1 MEGTESGAGIK
12 ALIAEIRQAF
22 DRKNG
27 SLAPGLDHKVMGYGL
42 DGNKAWEVRQL
53 CLTAAS
59 ALQAQQAK
67 IDELERALKLTG
79 GVARKAVA
87 ELETG

>member
-1 MEGTESGAGIK
+1 MGETEGGAGIE
-12 ALIAEIRQAF
+12 AQIADLRVEADMACEF
-22 DRKNG
+22 GFPDSG
-27 SLAPGLDHKVMGYGL
+27 KVM
-42 DGNKAWEVRQL
+42 DDAA
-53 CLTAAS
+53 TA
-59 ALQAQQAK
+59 LKAQQAR